1 MFEDFV
7 VKRVTASSVGVL
19 CSVRAADGARRC
31 VECKQD
37 ISKGSLCMQFMF
49 VGGSMCL
56 VCAEQYFQFIAR
68 RVNGWRVRPEAM
80 EMEGSL

>member
-1 MFEDFV
+1 MFEEFV

-19 CSVRAADGARRC
+19 CSVCAADGVRRC

-49 VGGSMCL
+49 VG
-56 VCAEQYFQFIAR
+56 AEQYFQFIAR